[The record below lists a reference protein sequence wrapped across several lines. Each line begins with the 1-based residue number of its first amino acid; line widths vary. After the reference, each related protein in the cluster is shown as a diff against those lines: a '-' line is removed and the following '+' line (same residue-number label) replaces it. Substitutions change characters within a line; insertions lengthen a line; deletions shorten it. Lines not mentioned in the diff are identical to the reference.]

1 MTMIAVLSPA
11 KKLDESPWDRT
22 LTPTSLALE
31 EDTRTLASVAKSL
44 SKDALQSLMKL
55 SDNLTDLNYDR
66 FQNMEFPFTLEN
78 AKPAALLFDG
88 DTYSGFD
95 AKSLSDDDLLYA
107 QDHVRIL
114 SGLYGIVRPLDLIG
128 AYRLEMGTRLASDRG
143 KNLYEFWGDKLT
155 QELNRALKNHR
166 DKSVIRVASDEYFS
180 AIQPD
185 DLDGQV
191 IDIVFKEMRDG
202 KLKQI
207 SFYAKKARGMLARFM
222 VTHRIE
228 DAEALKSFDDER
240 YQFQAHLS
248 SDTEYVFTRPDSR
261 R

>member
-1 MTMIAVLSPA
+1 MIAVLSPA
-11 KKLDESPWDRT
+11 KKLDESPFERDLST
-22 LTPTSLALE
+22 T
-31 EDTRTLASVAKSL
+31 TLAFEDDAKELAAVAKAL
-44 SKDALQSLMKL
+44 SKDELQSLMKI
-55 SDNLTDLNYDR
+55 SDKLTDLNHKR
-66 FQNMEFPFTLEN
+66 FQELKFPLD
-78 AKPAALLFDG
+78 ASSSKPAALLFAG
-88 DTYSGFD
+88 DTYTGFD
-95 AKSLSDDDLLYA
+95 APSLSDDDLRYA
-107 QDHVRIL
+107 QEHVRIL
-114 SGLYGIVRPLDLIG
+114 SGLYGIARPLDLI
-128 AYRLEMGTRLASDRG
+128 APYRLEMGTRLKNPRG

-155 QELNRALKNHR
+155 QELNRALKGHR
-166 DKSVIRVASDEYFS
+166 DKSIIRVASDEYFS

-185 DLDGQV
+185 KLDGNV

-240 YQFQAHLS
+240 YQFQEHLS

-261 R
+261 K